1 MKTAFF
7 NFTNN
12 LIMKKYIV
20 LVVLFV
26 LPLVA
31 YLFFSSGINSF
42 GKLPILNED
51 LSVLKEFETDDITFD
66 DKITILT
73 FFGKDFSIK
82 KVHAFN
88 MKEKIYDR
96 YHKFDNFQVV
106 TITELNSEE
115 NIETFKTEINKT
127 SNASEWLFLELEDE
141 KIQELFKSLDS
152 DLKLDEKLSSSYA
165 FIIDKSMNLRGRSD
179 DEDEGTKYAYDLS
192 NLKEVSDKMNDDVK
206 IILAEYRFALK
217 KNNAQREVN

>member
-1 MKTAFF
+1 
-7 NFTNN
+7 
-12 LIMKKYIV
+12 MKKYIV
-20 LVVLFV
+20 LIVLFV

-42 GKLPILNED
+42 GKLPILNEN
-51 LSVLKEFETDDITFD
+51 LQVLKKFETEDITFD
-66 DKITILT
+66 NKITILT
-73 FFGKDFSIK
+73 FFGKDFNVK

-106 TITELNSEE
+106 SVTELNSEK
-115 NIETFKTEINKT
+115 NINTFVSEINKT
-127 SNASEWLFLELEDE
+127 SDASEWLFLELADDD
-141 KIQELFKSLDS
+141 ITQLFESLGS
-152 DLKLDEKLSSSYA
+152 DLKLDAKLSTPYA
-165 FIIDKSMNLRGRSD
+165 FIIDKQMNLRGRSD

-217 KNNAQREVN
+217 KNNAQEDEQ

>member
-1 MKTAFF
+1 
-7 NFTNN
+7 
-12 LIMKKYIV
+12 MKKYIV
-20 LVVLFV
+20 LIVLFV

-42 GKLPILNED
+42 GRLPVLNED
-51 LSVLKEFETDDITFD
+51 LSVLRSFETDSITFD

-73 FFGKDFSIK
+73 FFGQNFDVR

-96 YHKFDNFQVV
+96 YHEFDNFQVV
-106 TITELNSEE
+106 TVTQTDSDEDIT
-115 NIETFKTEINKT
+115 TFKSEINKT
-127 SNASEWLFLELEDE
+127 SEASEWFFLQLEDS
-141 KIQELFKSLDS
+141 KISALFKSLDS
-152 DLKLDEKLSSSYA
+152 DLSLDEKLSSPYA
-165 FIIDKSMNLRGRSD
+165 FIIDKKMKLRGRSD
-179 DEDEGTKYAYDLS
+179 DEEEGTKFAYDMS

-217 KNNAQREVN
+217 KNNAQRQK

>member
-1 MKTAFF
+1 
-7 NFTNN
+7 
-12 LIMKKYIV
+12 MKKYIV
-20 LVVLFV
+20 LIVLFV

-42 GKLPILNED
+42 GRLPVLNEN
-51 LSVLKEFETDDITFD
+51 LSELKEFETEQITFD

-73 FFGKDFSIK
+73 FFGKDFDVI

-96 YHKFDNFQVV
+96 YHKFYNFKVV
-106 TITELNSEE
+106 SITELNSEE
-115 NIETFKTEINKT
+115 RIKDFRNEINKT
-127 SNASEWLFLELEDE
+127 SDASEWFFLVLGDKEIKRLFE
-141 KIQELFKSLDS
+141 SLDS
-152 DLKLDEKLSSSYA
+152 DLKLDDKLSSEYA
-165 FIIDKSMNLRGRSD
+165 FIIDKQMKLRGRSD

-217 KNNAQREVN
+217 KNNAQREKK

>member
-1 MKTAFF
+1 
-7 NFTNN
+7 
-12 LIMKKYIV
+12 MKKYIV
-20 LVVLFV
+20 LIVLFV

-42 GKLPILNED
+42 GRLPVLNED
-51 LSVLKEFETDDITFD
+51 LSVLRSFETDSITFD

-73 FFGKDFSIK
+73 FFGQNFDVR

-96 YHKFDNFQVV
+96 YHEFDNFQVV
-106 TITELNSEE
+106 TVTETDSDED
-115 NIETFKTEINKT
+115 IATFKSEINKT
-127 SNASEWLFLELEDE
+127 SEASEWFFLQLEDS
-141 KIQELFKSLDS
+141 KISALFKSLDS
-152 DLKLDEKLSSSYA
+152 DLSLDEKLSSPYA
-165 FIIDKSMNLRGRSD
+165 FIIDKKMKLRGRSD
-179 DEDEGTKYAYDLS
+179 DEEEGTKFAYDMS

-217 KNNAQREVN
+217 KNNAQRQK

>member
-1 MKTAFF
+1 
-7 NFTNN
+7 
-12 LIMKKYIV
+12 
-20 LVVLFV
+20 V

-31 YLFFSSGINSF
+31 YLFFSSGINTF
-42 GKLPILNED
+42 GKLPILKEN
-51 LSVLKEFETDDITFD
+51 LQVLRNFETDEITFD

-73 FFGKDFSIK
+73 FFGKDFNIK
-82 KVHAFN
+82 KVFAFN

-106 TITELNSEE
+106 SVTEKNSEE
-115 NIETFKTEINKT
+115 NIQTFVTEINNN
-127 SNASEWLFLELEDE
+127 SDASEWMFLELEDDDIV
-141 KIQELFKSLDS
+141 KLFNSLES
-152 DLKLDEKLSSSYA
+152 DLTLDDKLSSSYA
-165 FIIDKSMNLRGRSD
+165 FIIDKQMNLRGRSD

-217 KNNAQREVN
+217 KNNAQREENE

>member
-1 MKTAFF
+1 
-7 NFTNN
+7 
-12 LIMKKYIV
+12 MKKYIV
-20 LVVLFV
+20 LIVLFV

-42 GKLPILNED
+42 GKLPILNEN
-51 LSVLKEFETDDITFD
+51 LSELKSFETDDITFK

-73 FFGKDFSIK
+73 FFGKDFDVK

-96 YHKFDNFQVV
+96 YHNFDNFQVV
-106 TITELNSEE
+106 TITELGSER

-127 SNASEWLFLELEDE
+127 SDASEWLFLELEDNE
-141 KIQELFKSLDS
+141 IQKVFDSLKS
-152 DLKLDEKLSSSYA
+152 DLNLDANLSSNYA
-165 FIIDKSMNLRGRSD
+165 FIIDKKMNLRGRSD

-192 NLKEVSDKMNDDVK
+192 NIKEVSDKMNDDVK

-217 KNNAQREVN
+217 SNSAQREKN

>member
-1 MKTAFF
+1 
-7 NFTNN
+7 
-12 LIMKKYIV
+12 MKKYVV
-20 LVVLFV
+20 LIVLFV

-42 GKLPILNED
+42 GRLPVLNED
-51 LSVLKEFETDDITFD
+51 LSVLKTFETDTITFN

-73 FFGKDFSIK
+73 FFGKDFNIK

-106 TITELNSEE
+106 TVTELNSEE
-115 NIETFKTEINKT
+115 NIEIFKDEINK
-127 SNASEWLFLELEDE
+127 SSDASEWLFLELEDE
-141 KIQELFKSLDS
+141 KIEKLFNSLDS
-152 DLKLDEKLSSSYA
+152 DIELDEKLSSSHA
-165 FIIDKSMNLRGRSD
+165 FIIDKKMNLRGRSD
-179 DEDEGTKYAYDLS
+179 DEEEGTKFAYNLS
-192 NLKEVSDKMNDDVK
+192 NIKEVSDKMNDDVK

-217 KNNAQREVN
+217 KNNAQRQVN

>member
-1 MKTAFF
+1 
-7 NFTNN
+7 
-12 LIMKKYIV
+12 MKKYIV
-20 LVVLFV
+20 LIVLFV

-51 LSVLKEFETDDITFD
+51 LSVLKTFETDDITFD

-73 FFGKDFSIK
+73 FFGKDFNIK

-96 YHKFDNFQVV
+96 YHEFDNFQVV
-106 TITELNSEE
+106 TVTELNSKE
-115 NIETFKTEINKT
+115 NIDTFRAEINK
-127 SNASEWLFLELEDE
+127 SSDASEWLFLELEDE
-141 KIQELFKSLDS
+141 KIKELFNSLDS
-152 DLKLDEKLSSSYA
+152 DLELDDKLSTPYA
-165 FIIDKSMNLRGRSD
+165 FIIDKTMSLRGRSD
-179 DEDEGTKYAYDLS
+179 DEEEGTKYAYDLS

-217 KNNAQREVN
+217 KNNAQRVKK

>member
-1 MKTAFF
+1 
-7 NFTNN
+7 
-12 LIMKKYIV
+12 MKKYVV
-20 LVVLFV
+20 LTVLFV

-42 GKLPILNED
+42 GKLPVLNED
-51 LSVLKEFETDDITFD
+51 LSALKTFEKNDIKFD

-73 FFGKDFSIK
+73 FFGKDFNVK

-96 YHKFDNFQVV
+96 YHNFENFQVV
-106 TITELNSEE
+106 SVTELNSEE
-115 NIETFKTEINKT
+115 NIKSFKEEIDKT
-127 SNASEWLFLELEDE
+127 SDASEWLFLKLEDDE
-141 KIQELFKSLDS
+141 IRKLFNSLNS
-152 DLKLDEKLSSSYA
+152 DLELDKNLSSNYA
-165 FIIDKSMNLRGRSD
+165 FIIDKKMKLRGRSD
-179 DEDEGTKYAYDLS
+179 DEDEGTKYAYDMS

-217 KNNAQREVN
+217 KNNAQRENN

>member
-1 MKTAFF
+1 
-7 NFTNN
+7 
-12 LIMKKYIV
+12 MKKYIV
-20 LVVLFV
+20 LIVLFV

-42 GKLPILNED
+42 GKLPILNEN
-51 LSVLKEFETDDITFD
+51 LSELKSFETDDITFK

-73 FFGKDFSIK
+73 FFGKDFDVK

-96 YHKFDNFQVV
+96 YHNFDNFQVV
-106 TITELNSEE
+106 TITELGSER

-127 SNASEWLFLELEDE
+127 SDASEWLFLELEDKE
-141 KIQELFKSLDS
+141 IQKVFDSLKS
-152 DLKLDEKLSSSYA
+152 DLELDANLSSNYA
-165 FIIDKSMNLRGRSD
+165 FIIDKKMNLRGRSD

-192 NLKEVSDKMNDDVK
+192 NIKEVSDKMNDDVK

-217 KNNAQREVN
+217 SNNAQREKN

>member
-1 MKTAFF
+1 
-7 NFTNN
+7 
-12 LIMKKYIV
+12 MKKYIV
-20 LVVLFV
+20 LIVLFV

-42 GKLPILNED
+42 GRLPVLNED
-51 LSVLKEFETDDITFD
+51 LSVLKRFKTDSITFD

-73 FFGKDFSIK
+73 FFGQNFDVR

-96 YHKFDNFQVV
+96 YHEFDNFQVV
-106 TITELNSEE
+106 TVAQTNSDED
-115 NIETFKTEINKT
+115 IETFKTEINKT
-127 SNASEWLFLELEDE
+127 SDASEWFFLQLEDS
-141 KIQELFKSLDS
+141 KIEALFESLDS
-152 DLKLDEKLSSSYA
+152 DLSLDQKLSSPYA
-165 FIIDKSMNLRGRSD
+165 FIIDKKMKLRGRSD
-179 DEDEGTKYAYDLS
+179 DEEEGTKFAYDMS

-217 KNNAQREVN
+217 KNNAQRQK

>member
-1 MKTAFF
+1 
-7 NFTNN
+7 
-12 LIMKKYIV
+12 MKKYIV
-20 LVVLFV
+20 LIVLFV

-42 GKLPILNED
+42 GKLPILNEN
-51 LSVLKEFETDDITFD
+51 LSELKSFETDDITFK

-73 FFGKDFSIK
+73 FFGKDFDVK

-96 YHKFDNFQVV
+96 YHEFDNFQVV
-106 TITELNSEE
+106 TITELGSER

-127 SNASEWLFLELEDE
+127 SDASEWLFLELEDKE
-141 KIQELFKSLDS
+141 IQKVFDSLKS
-152 DLKLDEKLSSSYA
+152 DLELDANLSSNYA
-165 FIIDKSMNLRGRSD
+165 FIIDKKMNLRGRSD

-192 NLKEVSDKMNDDVK
+192 NINEVSDKMNDDVK

-217 KNNAQREVN
+217 SNNAQREKN

>member
-1 MKTAFF
+1 
-7 NFTNN
+7 
-12 LIMKKYIV
+12 MKKYIV
-20 LVVLFV
+20 LIVLFV

-42 GKLPILNED
+42 GRLPVLNED
-51 LSVLKEFETDDITFD
+51 LSELKEFETEQITFD
-66 DKITILT
+66 NKITILT
-73 FFGKDFSIK
+73 FFGKDFDVK

-106 TITELNSEE
+106 SVTELNSEKRIQDFR
-115 NIETFKTEINKT
+115 NEINKT
-127 SNASEWLFLELEDE
+127 SDASEWFFLELADKE
-141 KIQELFKSLDS
+141 ITRLFESLDS
-152 DLKLDEKLSSSYA
+152 DLKLDDKLSSEYA
-165 FIIDKSMNLRGRSD
+165 FIIDKQMKLRGRSD

-217 KNNAQREVN
+217 KNNAQREKK

>member
-1 MKTAFF
+1 
-7 NFTNN
+7 
-12 LIMKKYIV
+12 MKKYIV
-20 LVVLFV
+20 LIVLFV

-42 GKLPILNED
+42 GRLPVLNEN
-51 LSVLKEFETDDITFD
+51 LSELKEFETEQITFD
-66 DKITILT
+66 NKITILT
-73 FFGKDFSIK
+73 FFGKDFDVI

-106 TITELNSEE
+106 SITELNSEE
-115 NIETFKTEINKT
+115 RIKDFRNEINKT
-127 SNASEWLFLELEDE
+127 SDASEWFFLVLGDKEIKRLFE
-141 KIQELFKSLDS
+141 SLDS
-152 DLKLDEKLSSSYA
+152 DLKLDDKLSSEYA
-165 FIIDKSMNLRGRSD
+165 FIIDKQMKLRGRSD

-217 KNNAQREVN
+217 KNNAQREKK

>member
-1 MKTAFF
+1 
-7 NFTNN
+7 
-12 LIMKKYIV
+12 MKKYIV
-20 LVVLFV
+20 LIVLFV

-42 GKLPILNED
+42 GKLPILNEN
-51 LSVLKEFETDDITFD
+51 LSELKSFETDDITFK

-73 FFGKDFSIK
+73 FFGKDFDVK

-96 YHKFDNFQVV
+96 YHEFDNFQVV
-106 TITELNSEE
+106 TITELGSER

-127 SNASEWLFLELEDE
+127 SDASEWLFLELEDKE
-141 KIQELFKSLDS
+141 IQKVFDSLKS
-152 DLKLDEKLSSSYA
+152 DLELDANLSSNYA
-165 FIIDKSMNLRGRSD
+165 FIIDKKMNLRGRSD

-192 NLKEVSDKMNDDVK
+192 NIKEVSDKMNDDVK

-217 KNNAQREVN
+217 SNNAQREKN

>member
-1 MKTAFF
+1 
-7 NFTNN
+7 
-12 LIMKKYIV
+12 MKKYIV
-20 LVVLFV
+20 LIVLFV

-42 GKLPILNED
+42 GRLPVLNED
-51 LSVLKEFETDDITFD
+51 LSELKEFETEQITFD
-66 DKITILT
+66 NKITILT
-73 FFGKDFSIK
+73 FFGKDFDVK

-106 TITELNSEE
+106 SVTELNSEKRIQDFR
-115 NIETFKTEINKT
+115 NEINKT
-127 SNASEWLFLELEDE
+127 SDASEWFFLELVDKE
-141 KIQELFKSLDS
+141 ITRLFESLDS
-152 DLKLDEKLSSSYA
+152 DLKLDDKLSSEYA
-165 FIIDKSMNLRGRSD
+165 FIIDKQMKLRGRSD

-217 KNNAQREVN
+217 KNNAQREKK

>member
-1 MKTAFF
+1 
-7 NFTNN
+7 
-12 LIMKKYIV
+12 MKKYIV
-20 LVVLFV
+20 LIVLFV

-42 GKLPILNED
+42 GRLPVLNED
-51 LSVLKEFETDDITFD
+51 LSVLRSYETDSITFD

-73 FFGKDFSIK
+73 FFGHNFDVR

-96 YHKFDNFQVV
+96 YHEFDNFQVV
-106 TITELNSEE
+106 SVTSINSEE
-115 NIETFKTEINKT
+115 DIKTFKAEINK
-127 SNASEWLFLELEDE
+127 SSDASEWLFMPLEDE
-141 KIQELFKSLDS
+141 DMRSLFNSLNS
-152 DLKLDEKLSSSYA
+152 DLQLDNQLSTPYA
-165 FIIDKSMNLRGRSD
+165 FIIDKKMKLRGRSD
-179 DEDEGTKYAYDLS
+179 DEEEGTKFAYDMS

-217 KNNAQREVN
+217 KNNAQRQK

>member
-1 MKTAFF
+1 
-7 NFTNN
+7 
-12 LIMKKYIV
+12 MKKYIV
-20 LVVLFV
+20 LIVLFV

-42 GKLPILNED
+42 GKLPILNEN
-51 LSVLKEFETDDITFD
+51 LSELKSFETDDITFK

-73 FFGKDFSIK
+73 FFGKDFDVK

-96 YHKFDNFQVV
+96 YHNFDNFQVV
-106 TITELNSEE
+106 TITELGSEN

-127 SNASEWLFLELEDE
+127 SDASEWLFLELEDNE
-141 KIQELFKSLDS
+141 IQKVFDSLKS
-152 DLKLDEKLSSSYA
+152 DLELDANLSSNYA
-165 FIIDKSMNLRGRSD
+165 FIIDKKMNLRGRSD

-192 NLKEVSDKMNDDVK
+192 NIKEVSDKMNDDVK

-217 KNNAQREVN
+217 SNNAQREKN